1 LSARSPFLRHYESP
15 DTRAIAKNAL
25 PGDHECR
32 QSGKDRYIGHL
43 RRSSAMGLRRRTI
56 LIGYSLF
63 SVARKMKEFRNLTA
77 LIIEPQPGMRG
88 NLHNMLTL
96 CELKKID
103 HAVSSG
109 TAIRQL
115 QARSFDIILCEYDLG
130 DGQDGQQF
138 LEDVRNNKLI
148 SMATIFFMVTAERA
162 YEKVVSAAELAPSDY
177 ILKPFT
183 ADTLMDRIK
192 KAVEKRAIFAALYR
206 LMERGDLDQAVAA
219 CIDGETAHRRYLADF
234 KRLRAELHIA
244 LGEPHLAEPLY
255 AELYEMRAVAW
266 ARLGLAKALFM
277 QNRFAESEEMLIAL
291 VAENNKFMDAYD
303 WLAKAHEANGK
314 FPEAQEVLQNAVAIS
329 PNALHRLRKLGEIA
343 LETGDVGTAE
353 KAFQQVVS
361 KARYSEFRDP
371 EDHVRLV
378 RTLVDKGDT
387 SQASTIIRDLDRSLS
402 GSGKGKA
409 CHAISSAMLFKHAG
423 DLDRASQEL
432 NKAVEACR
440 DNIGLST
447 EMKMTLAKKC
457 LEQKMD
463 SGATEIMLDVMNNAS
478 SSAAMTKAMN
488 LFEQSGRA
496 DLAEST
502 AKESRRVVVEL
513 VASGAEKARQG
524 DYRGAVSSMMEA
536 VKKLPENPQVVFNAA
551 VAILKHLDHLGWDE
565 RLGDQ
570 AKVLI
575 DSARRIDSANPRL
588 SSLISLYQSILNK
601 YGISSTVVGALPKNE
616 V

>member
-1 LSARSPFLRHYESP
+1 
-15 DTRAIAKNAL
+15 
-25 PGDHECR
+25 
-32 QSGKDRYIGHL
+32 
-43 RRSSAMGLRRRTI
+43 
-56 LIGYSLF
+56 
-63 SVARKMKEFRNLTA
+63 MKEFRSLTA

-138 LEDVRNNKLI
+138 LEDVRHNKLI
-148 SMATIFFMVTAERA
+148 SMSTIFFMVTAERA

-183 ADTLMDRIK
+183 ADTLMDRIA
-192 KAVEKRAIFAALYR
+192 KAVEKRAVFASLYR
-206 LMERGDLDQAVAA
+206 LMERGDLNQAVAA
-219 CIDGETAHRRYLADF
+219 CLEGEAGDRRYLVDF
-234 KRLRAELHIA
+234 KRLRAELHI
-244 LGEPHLAEPLY
+244 LSGEPHLAEPLY
-255 AELYEMRAVAW
+255 AELYELRAVAW
-266 ARLGLAKALFM
+266 ARLGLAKTLFL
-277 QNRFAESEEMLIAL
+277 QNKFAESEEILIAL
-291 VAENNKFMDAYD
+291 VAENNKFMDAHD

-314 FPEAQEVLQNAVAIS
+314 FSEAQAVLQNAVMIS
-329 PNALHRLRKLGEIA
+329 PNALQRLRKLGEIA
-343 LETGDVGTAE
+343 FETGDVGTAE
-353 KAFQQVVS
+353 KAFQQVVT

-378 RTLVDKGDT
+378 KTLVSKGDT
-387 SQASTIIRDLDRSLS
+387 SQAATIIRDLDRSLS

-409 CHAISSAMLFKHAG
+409 CHAISSAMLFKQTG
-423 DLDRASQEL
+423 DLDRSSEEL

-447 EMKMTLAKKC
+447 EMKMTLAKNC
-457 LEQKMD
+457 LEQQMD

-478 SSAAMTKAMN
+478 SSAAMAKAVN

-496 DLAEST
+496 DLAQST
-502 AKESRRVVVEL
+502 AKESRRMVVDL

-524 DYRGAVSSMMEA
+524 DYGGAVTAMMEA
-536 VKKLPENPQVVFNAA
+536 VKKLPGNPQVVFNAA
-551 VAILKHLDHLGWDE
+551 VALLKHLDHLGWDE
-565 RLGDQ
+565 RLADQ
-570 AKVLI
+570 ARTLI
-575 DSARRIDSANPRL
+575 DSARRLDAANPRL
-588 SSLISLYQSILNK
+588 ASLTALHHSIMKK
-601 YGISSTVVGALPKNE
+601 YGIAPAAAVAAPGIES
-616 V
+616 

>member
-1 LSARSPFLRHYESP
+1 
-15 DTRAIAKNAL
+15 
-25 PGDHECR
+25 
-32 QSGKDRYIGHL
+32 
-43 RRSSAMGLRRRTI
+43 
-56 LIGYSLF
+56 
-63 SVARKMKEFRNLTA
+63 MKEFRSLTA

-130 DGQDGQQF
+130 DGQNGQQF

-148 SMATIFFMVTAERA
+148 SMSTIFFMVTAERA

-183 ADTLMDRIK
+183 ADTLMDRIE
-192 KAVEKRAIFAALYR
+192 KAVEKRAVFAVLYR
-206 LMERGDLDQAVAA
+206 LIERGDLDQAVAM
-219 CIDGETAHRRYLADF
+219 CIEGETKNRRYLVDF
-234 KRLRAELHIA
+234 KRLRAELHIS
-244 LGEPHLAEPLY
+244 LGEPHLAEVLY
-255 AELYEMRAVAW
+255 GELYELRAVAW
-266 ARLGLAKALFM
+266 ARLGLAKTLFM
-277 QNRFAESEEMLIAL
+277 QNKFAESEEMLIAL
-291 VAENNKFMDAYD
+291 VAENSKFMDAYD

-314 FPEAQEVLQNAVAIS
+314 FTEAQQVLESAVAIS
-329 PNALHRLRKLGEIA
+329 PNALQRLRKLGEVA
-343 LETGDVGTAE
+343 LETGDVVTAE

-378 RTLVDKGDT
+378 KTLIDKGDT

-409 CHAISSAMLFKHAG
+409 CHAISSAMLFNQTG
-423 DLDRASQEL
+423 DTGRASDEL

-447 EMKMTLAKKC
+447 DMKMTLAKNC
-457 LEQKMD
+457 LAQKMD
-463 SGATEIMLDVMNNAS
+463 SGATEIMLDVMSNAS
-478 SSAAMTKAMN
+478 NSAEMAKAMN

-496 DLAEST
+496 DLAQST
-502 AKESRRVVVEL
+502 AKESRRMVVDL

-524 DYRGAVSSMMEA
+524 DYRGAVAAMMEA

-551 VAILKHLDHLGWDE
+551 VALLKHLDHLGWDE

-570 AKVLI
+570 ARVLI
-575 DSARRIDSANPRL
+575 DSARRLDSANPRL
-588 SSLISLYQSILNK
+588 SSLMSLYQSILKK
-601 YGISSTVVGALPKNE
+601 YGISSTGAVTQPKVE
-616 V
+616 L

>member
-1 LSARSPFLRHYESP
+1 MLPARGTVLYLV
-15 DTRAIAKNAL
+15 TL
-25 PGDHECR
+25 
-32 QSGKDRYIGHL
+32 
-43 RRSSAMGLRRRTI
+43 T
-56 LIGYSLF
+56 SL
-63 SVARKMKEFRNLTA
+63 AQPAKMKEFRSLTA

-138 LEDVRNNKLI
+138 LEDVRHNKLI
-148 SMATIFFMVTAERA
+148 SMSTIFFMVTAERA

-183 ADTLMDRIK
+183 ADTLMDRIA
-192 KAVEKRAIFAALYR
+192 KAVEKRAVFASLYR
-206 LMERGDLDQAVAA
+206 LMERGDLNQAVAA
-219 CIDGETAHRRYLADF
+219 CLEGEAGDRRYLVDF
-234 KRLRAELHIA
+234 KRLRAELHI
-244 LGEPHLAEPLY
+244 LSGEPHLAEPLY
-255 AELYEMRAVAW
+255 AELYELRAVAW
-266 ARLGLAKALFM
+266 ARLGLAKTLFL
-277 QNRFAESEEMLIAL
+277 QNKFAESEEILIAL
-291 VAENNKFMDAYD
+291 VAENNKFMDAHD

-314 FPEAQEVLQNAVAIS
+314 FSEAQAVLQNAVMIS
-329 PNALHRLRKLGEIA
+329 PNALQRLRKLGEIA
-343 LETGDVGTAE
+343 FETGDVGTAE
-353 KAFQQVVS
+353 KAFQQVVT

-378 RTLVDKGDT
+378 KTLVSKGDT
-387 SQASTIIRDLDRSLS
+387 SQAATIIRDLDRSLS

-409 CHAISSAMLFKHAG
+409 CHAISSAMLFKQTG
-423 DLDRASQEL
+423 DLDRSSEEL

-447 EMKMTLAKKC
+447 EMKMTLAKNC
-457 LEQKMD
+457 LEQQMD

-478 SSAAMTKAMN
+478 SSAAMAKAVN

-496 DLAEST
+496 DLAQST
-502 AKESRRVVVEL
+502 AKESRRMVVDL

-524 DYRGAVSSMMEA
+524 DYGGAVTAMMEA
-536 VKKLPENPQVVFNAA
+536 VKKLPGNPQVVFNAA
-551 VAILKHLDHLGWDE
+551 VALLKHLDHLGWDE
-565 RLGDQ
+565 RLADQ
-570 AKVLI
+570 ARTLI
-575 DSARRIDSANPRL
+575 DSARRLDAANPRL
-588 SSLISLYQSILNK
+588 ASLTALHHSIMKK
-601 YGISSTVVGALPKNE
+601 YGIAPAAAVAAPGIES
-616 V
+616 

>member
-1 LSARSPFLRHYESP
+1 
-15 DTRAIAKNAL
+15 
-25 PGDHECR
+25 
-32 QSGKDRYIGHL
+32 
-43 RRSSAMGLRRRTI
+43 
-56 LIGYSLF
+56 
-63 SVARKMKEFRNLTA
+63 MKEFRSLTA

-138 LEDVRNNKLI
+138 LEDVRHNKLI
-148 SMATIFFMVTAERA
+148 SMSTIFFMVTAERA

-183 ADTLMDRIK
+183 ADTLLDRIA
-192 KAVEKRAIFAALYR
+192 KAVEKRAIFAGLYR
-206 LMERGDLDQAVAA
+206 LMERGDLNQAIAA
-219 CIDGETAHRRYLADF
+219 CLEGEAGDRRFLVDF
-234 KRLRAELHIA
+234 KRLRAELHIS

-255 AELYEMRAVAW
+255 AELYELRAVAW
-266 ARLGLAKALFM
+266 ARLGLAKTLFL
-277 QNRFAESEEMLIAL
+277 QNKFAESEEMLIAL
-291 VAENNKFMDAYD
+291 VAENNKFMDAHD

-314 FPEAQEVLQNAVAIS
+314 FSEAQAVLQNAVTIS
-329 PNALHRLRKLGEIA
+329 PNALQRLRKLGEIA
-343 LETGDVGTAE
+343 FETGDVGTAE
-353 KAFQQVVS
+353 KAFQQVVT

-378 RTLVDKGDT
+378 KTLVSKGDT
-387 SQASTIIRDLDRSLS
+387 SQAATIIRDLDRSLS

-409 CHAISSAMLFKHAG
+409 CHAISSAMLFKQTG
-423 DLDRASQEL
+423 DLDRSSEEL

-447 EMKMTLAKKC
+447 EMKMTLAKNC
-457 LEQKMD
+457 LDQKMD

-478 SSAAMTKAMN
+478 SSAAMAKAVN

-496 DLAEST
+496 DLAQST
-502 AKESRRVVVEL
+502 AKESRRIVVDL
-513 VASGAEKARQG
+513 VASGAEKARLG
-524 DYRGAVSSMMEA
+524 DYRGAVTSMMEA
-536 VKKLPENPQVVFNAA
+536 VKKLPGNPQVVFNAA
-551 VAILKHLDHLGWDE
+551 VALLKHLDHLGWDE

-570 AKVLI
+570 ARTMI
-575 DSARRIDSANPRL
+575 DTARRLDAANPRL
-588 SSLISLYQSILNK
+588 SSLTALHQTIMKK
-601 YGISSTVVGALPKNE
+601 YGIASTTGVASPIIDS
-616 V
+616 

>member
-1 LSARSPFLRHYESP
+1 
-15 DTRAIAKNAL
+15 
-25 PGDHECR
+25 
-32 QSGKDRYIGHL
+32 
-43 RRSSAMGLRRRTI
+43 
-56 LIGYSLF
+56 
-63 SVARKMKEFRNLTA
+63 MKELRSLTA

-183 ADTLMDRIK
+183 ADTLLDRIK
-192 KAVEKRAIFAALYR
+192 KAVEKRAVFAPLYR
-206 LMERGDLDQAVAA
+206 LMERGDLDQAVVA
-219 CIDGETAHRRYLADF
+219 CIKGEAGNGRYLVDF
-234 KRLRAELHIA
+234 KRLRAELHIS

-255 AELYEMRAVAW
+255 AELYELRAVAW
-266 ARLGLAKALFM
+266 ARLGLAKTLFM
-277 QNRFAESEEMLIAL
+277 QNKFAESEKMLIAL
-291 VAENNKFMDAYD
+291 VAENSKFMDAYD
-303 WLAKAHEANGK
+303 WLAKAHEATGK

-329 PNALHRLRKLGEIA
+329 PNALQRLRKLGELA
-343 LETGDVGTAE
+343 LEAGDVGVAE
-353 KAFQQVVS
+353 KAFQQVVT

-387 SQASTIIRDLDRSLS
+387 SQAASIIRDLDRSLS

-409 CHAISSAMLFKHAG
+409 CHAISSAMLFKQAG
-423 DLDRASQEL
+423 DLDRASLEL
-432 NKAVEACR
+432 SKAVEACR

-447 EMKMTLAKKC
+447 DMKMTLAKNC
-457 LEQKMD
+457 LDQKMD
-463 SGATEIMLDVMNNAS
+463 SSATEIMLDVMNNAS
-478 SSAAMTKAMN
+478 SGAAMNKAMN
-488 LFEQSGRA
+488 LFEQSGRL

-502 AKESRRVVVEL
+502 AKESRRMVVDL

-524 DYRGAVSSMMEA
+524 DYRGAV
-536 VKKLPENPQVVFNAA
+536 FNAA
-551 VAILKHLDHLGWDE
+551 VALLKHLDHLGWDE

-570 AKVLI
+570 AKMLI
-575 DSARRIDSANPRL
+575 DASRRLDSSNPRL
-588 SSLISLYQSILNK
+588 SSLMSLHQSILKK
-601 YGISSTVVGALPKNE
+601 YGIASMRIGALPKKE
-616 V
+616 S

>member
-1 LSARSPFLRHYESP
+1 
-15 DTRAIAKNAL
+15 
-25 PGDHECR
+25 
-32 QSGKDRYIGHL
+32 
-43 RRSSAMGLRRRTI
+43 
-56 LIGYSLF
+56 
-63 SVARKMKEFRNLTA
+63 MKELRSLTA

-183 ADTLMDRIK
+183 ADTLLDRIK
-192 KAVEKRAIFAALYR
+192 KAVEKRAVFAPLYR
-206 LMERGDLDQAVAA
+206 LMERGDLDQAVIA
-219 CIDGETAHRRYLADF
+219 CIKGEAGNGRYLVDF
-234 KRLRAELHIA
+234 KRLRAELHIS

-255 AELYEMRAVAW
+255 VELYALRAVAW
-266 ARLGLAKALFM
+266 ARLGLAKTLFM
-277 QNRFAESEEMLIAL
+277 QKKFAESEKMLITL

-303 WLAKAHEANGK
+303 WLAKAHEATGK

-329 PNALHRLRKLGEIA
+329 PNALQRLRKLGELA
-343 LETGDVGTAE
+343 FEAGDVGAAE
-353 KAFQQVVS
+353 KAFQQVVT

-378 RTLVDKGDT
+378 RTLVDKGDA
-387 SQASTIIRDLDRSLS
+387 SQAASIIRDLDRSLS

-409 CHAISSAMLFKHAG
+409 CHAISSAMLFKQAG

-447 EMKMTLAKKC
+447 DMKMTLAKNC
-457 LEQKMD
+457 LDQKMD
-463 SGATEIMLDVMNNAS
+463 SSATEIMLDVMNNAS
-478 SSAAMTKAMN
+478 SGAAMTKAMN

-502 AKESRRVVVEL
+502 AKESRRVVVDL

-524 DYRGAVSSMMEA
+524 DYRGAVALMMEA

-551 VAILKHLDHLGWDE
+551 VALLKHLDHLGWDE

-570 AKVLI
+570 AKMLI
-575 DSARRIDSANPRL
+575 DSTRRLDSANPRL
-588 SSLISLYQSILNK
+588 SSLISLHQSVLKK
-601 YGISSTVVGALPKNE
+601 YGISSTRIGVLPKNE
-616 V
+616 A

>member
-1 LSARSPFLRHYESP
+1 
-15 DTRAIAKNAL
+15 
-25 PGDHECR
+25 
-32 QSGKDRYIGHL
+32 
-43 RRSSAMGLRRRTI
+43 
-56 LIGYSLF
+56 
-63 SVARKMKEFRNLTA
+63 MKEFRSLTA

-138 LEDVRNNKLI
+138 LEDVRHNKLI
-148 SMATIFFMVTAERA
+148 SMSTIFFMVTAERA

-183 ADTLMDRIK
+183 ADTLMDRIG
-192 KAVEKRAIFAALYR
+192 KAVEKRAVFAGLYR
-206 LMERGDLDQAVAA
+206 LMERGDLNQAISA
-219 CIDGETAHRRYLADF
+219 CLEGEAGDRRYLVDF
-234 KRLRAELHIA
+234 KRLRAELHIS

-255 AELYEMRAVAW
+255 VELYELRAVAW
-266 ARLGLAKALFM
+266 ARLGLAKTLFM
-277 QNRFAESEEMLIAL
+277 QNKFAESEEMLLAL
-291 VAENNKFMDAYD
+291 VAENNKFMDAHD

-314 FPEAQEVLQNAVAIS
+314 FSEAQAVLQNAVTIS
-329 PNALHRLRKLGEIA
+329 PNALQRLRKLGELA
-343 LETGDVGTAE
+343 METGDVGTAE
-353 KAFQQVVS
+353 KAFQQVVT

-378 RTLVDKGDT
+378 NTLVNKGET
-387 SQASTIIRDLDRSLS
+387 SQAATIIRDLDRSLS

-409 CHAISSAMLFKHAG
+409 CHAISSAMLFRQTG
-423 DLDRASQEL
+423 DLDRVSEEL

-447 EMKMTLAKKC
+447 DMKMTLAKNC

-478 SSAAMTKAMN
+478 SSAAMAKAMN

-496 DLAEST
+496 DLAQST
-502 AKESRRVVVEL
+502 AKESRRMVVDL

-551 VAILKHLDHLGWDE
+551 VALLKHLDHLGWDE

-570 AKVLI
+570 ARTLI
-575 DSARRIDSANPRL
+575 DAARRLDAANPRL
-588 SSLISLYQSILNK
+588 SSLAALYQSILKK
-601 YGISSTVVGALPKNE
+601 YGISPTGITPAPKIE
-616 V
+616 S